1 MTAYHLRESHNR
13 LTALCLALIDPILTV
28 FAGFW
33 LVTKL
38 RPIIESWMRQQP
50 LHYVAWAVT
59 LWVGCALIA
68 SSVMA
73 IVIPISQGFG
83 VDREFFKASKPR
95 YLAFSAGIALVIAS
109 HVPVAMQWVTIQDRF
124 PDYDG
129 TIVLLVLAAFAICF
143 GLHDLGVAAWGAMG
157 AAATNTSVAMRNRR
171 RWSSLTGQLALC
183 GGVAQGVFRERN
195 LATGAPEKGA
205 ILLYGERSANRG
217 TLVVGSPGSS
227 KTRSKVYPDFYWGLR
242 TSKRAGA
249 IVFIT
254 KKRAT
259 DDFLAIA
266 RTFRRPDQIH
276 VVGIGPGRATTDVT
290 AGMSHESIGDAIRDG
305 LGESH
310 SEFWKQGPSAFVE
323 GFVELIQALR
333 PATINVPGAT
343 DDDGK
348 LEPGG
353 DAYTFDFGDTLP
365 TLLDLITLDGRL
377 LDAVFAY
384 GHERVARLE
393 VTDRDEATKLRTLL
407 REVKGR
413 VVPLL
418 KRDPK
423 LAEELRQSALP
434 QLQPFA
440 RGEVR
445 RAFCDRNGID
455 LALVEKGHIVLVEID
470 EAEHPRAVNTVVRML
485 FRRVVQMARERT
497 ACNRIGS
504 LDPVLLICDEYANY
518 AAGGHVQAW
527 NTIRESNFI
536 ATVGLTSISALSKQ
550 IGDQRAADA
559 IVANFSNK
567 FFFDTDDK
575 ATRELANE
583 IVGKTTVIR
592 RGTSEGKTKTSGTSA
607 TGALNG
613 GSHSSRGTSQS
624 ESTSEQREDALDGS
638 IWRTL
643 RAQRE
648 SATAIA
654 FIRTDEGMMTDV
666 VTLGSLD
673 PSESIVTAIPEHY
686 GL

>member
-1 MTAYHLRESHNR
+1 MTAYHLRESRDR
-13 LTALCLALIDPILTV
+13 LTALCLALIDPIVTV
-28 FAGFW
+28 LAGLW
-33 LVTKL
+33 LVTRL
-38 RPIIESWMRQQP
+38 HPIIESWMQHHP
-50 LHYVAWAVT
+50 LHYVAWAVA
-59 LWVGCALIA
+59 LWVGYALIA

-73 IVIPISQGFG
+73 IVIPIARGFG
-83 VDREFFKASKPR
+83 ADGELFKKSKPR
-95 YLAFSAGIALVIAS
+95 YLAFWVGVALVAAS
-109 HVPVAMQWVTIQDRF
+109 HTPAAMQWVTSQDQF

-129 TIVLLVLAAFAICF
+129 TIVLLAVAAFAICF
-143 GLHDLGVAAWGAMG
+143 GVRDLGVAAWNAIG
-157 AAATNTSVAMRNRR
+157 AATANAGVASRNRR
-171 RWSSLTGQLALC
+171 RWNSFASQLVLC
-183 GGVAQGVFRERN
+183 GGLTQGIFRERN
-195 LATGAPEKGA
+195 LATGAPVKGA

-217 TLVVGSPGSS
+217 TLVIGAPGSS
-227 KTRSKVYPDFYWGLR
+227 KTRSKIYPDFYWGLG

-266 RTFRRPDQIH
+266 RTFRHPDQIH
-276 VVGIGPGRATTDVT
+276 IVGIGAGRATMDIT
-290 AGMSHESIGDAIRDG
+290 AGMSHESIGDAIKDG

-323 GFVELIQALR
+323 GFVELIQALH
-333 PATINVPGAT
+333 PASIYVPAAI
-343 DDDGK
+343 DNEGK
-348 LEPGG
+348 PEPGG
-353 DAYTFDFGDTLP
+353 DAYAFDLDDMLP

-377 LDAVFAY
+377 LDAVFEYA
-384 GHERVARLE
+384 HQRVAELE
-393 VTDRDEATKLRTLL
+393 VADRDEATKLRTLL

-445 RAFCDRNGID
+445 RAFCDRRGVD
-455 LALVEKGHIVLVEID
+455 LALVEKGHIILVEID

-497 ACNRIGS
+497 ASNRVGC
-504 LDPVLLICDEYANY
+504 LDPILLICDEYANY
-518 AAGGHVQAW
+518 AAAGHVQAW

-536 ATVGLTSISALSKQ
+536 ATVGLTSLSALSKQ

-559 IVANFSNK
+559 IVSNFSNK
-567 FFFDTDDK
+567 FFFDSDDK
-575 ATRELANE
+575 LTRDLANE

-592 RGTSEGKTKTSGTSA
+592 RGTSEGTTKTSGTSA
-607 TGALNG
+607 TGSLNA
-613 GSHSSRGTSQS
+613 GSHSSRGTSQT
-624 ESTSEQREDALDGS
+624 ESTTEQREDALDGS

-648 SATAIA
+648 LSTAIA
-654 FIRTDEGMMTDV
+654 FIRTDDGTMTDV
-666 VTLGSLD
+666 VTLGVLD
-673 PSESIVTAIPEHY
+673 PSDGIVTAIPEHY